1 MVPTPILI
9 SSVTLTAYNNNLAR
23 GSGNNN
29 GSGIIRS
36 GIAMKALVSALPLKL
51 MVYYQCST
59 LL

>member
-51 MVYYQCST
+51 MVYYQSK
-59 LL
+59 